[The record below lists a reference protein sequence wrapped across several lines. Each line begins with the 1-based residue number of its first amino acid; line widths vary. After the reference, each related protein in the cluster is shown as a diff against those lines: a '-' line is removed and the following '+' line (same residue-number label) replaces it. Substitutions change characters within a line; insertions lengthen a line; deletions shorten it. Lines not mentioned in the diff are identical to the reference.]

1 MWQKTQRFLDLCV
14 SSIPASTI
22 SRCVQLNRPRLHS
35 ESVNCEKIETIEK
48 SWYVSYRTHRSLTSE
63 GRITRHLFLLLILSH
78 HFLWLGNA
86 ANINFIWVMRR
97 VSISSGWEQLCV
109 RASSGGVVYSAL
121 TFTSLC
127 VPASRLHPSPSTHIS
142 LLLCNYPAL
151 YFVLSLPKRKGWSIC
166 WRNWF
171 LGWKKKRNFFH
182 SHIVSR
188 NHRKCCVRSVRPAG
202 CVSRACWTLAVASV
216 TVRTAL
222 RSWPPPVFLSI
233 RPPPS
238 RQRGAGESQDAAP
251 ACACV
256 QDTAVQEATL

>member
-1 MWQKTQRFLDLCV
+1 MFLPLV
-14 SSIPASTI
+14 FILLPPPT
-22 SRCVQLNRPRLHS
+22 
-35 ESVNCEKIETIEK
+35 SVCC
-48 SWYVSYRTHRSLTSE
+48 SV
-63 GRITRHLFLLLILSH
+63 ITRHFISFYLFQREKVEVFVDVID
-78 HFLWLGNA
+78 F
-86 ANINFIWVMRR
+86 WV
-97 VSISSGWEQLCV
+97 G
-109 RASSGGVVYSAL
+109 
-121 TFTSLC
+121 
-127 VPASRLHPSPSTHIS
+127 
-142 LLLCNYPAL
+142 
-151 YFVLSLPKRKGWSIC
+151 
-166 WRNWF
+166 
-171 LGWKKKRNFFH
+171 KKKRNFFH
-182 SHIVSR
+182 SHIVLR